1 MNSDSSDFKKQTHFD
16 DFYFHIFVL
25 SSILTYLNKSDF
37 QKYFRKSR
45 KKPIINKIEHFK
57 IKVMKTI
64 KFSFFFKVV
73 RLKLK
78 IFCFLSL
85 VLSSVCYSEDS
96 EDMENKLQGEAQG
109 RNPASK
115 KDELTTDLIKLRN
128 NLLKANLIQH
138 ENETGLDFFHKTFN
152 SPVIRIF
159 SEECDYMDF
168 SSLEERYVSLH
179 SSPKIDSFIDYINSF
194 QLKSE
199 APTPEI
205 LKTLPEQI
213 EKTIRDCIIK
223 IYRKYTILSHKFAHK
238 TNKAYYLETIEKNEK
253 IISLIHRSFTG
264 TVISLSLDAKSSENF
279 KTIQKYMED
288 YIQFESTC
296 RESISSLDGIWSRD
310 DTCDDTCG
318 GMWLMDFKDRYT
330 KLKTKFNNLD
340 QGFEG
345 KRCKKWHKYFTNITN
360 KKIFE
365 KFIDLP
371 ETSCKSMENLKTSMN
386 EDCKET
392 ANRLTPPSPTK
403 ENEDNLFYQCKT
415 EIDQTYIKCF
425 GEEGKRNDNQLTLY
439 LIDQKS
445 PAVCG
450 ENRLAKAQTAWQKC
464 RQAVEQC
471 RQNCR
476 SIIDTFKTDFL
487 QCFFLPDFN
496 SYKILHRAKT
506 NQCSDRIEKLDK
518 KFIEQAKKE
527 PFKIIE
533 NVSLHSLDH
542 PNNSPHSTAYHIIG
556 TCEDVLKERQ
566 IDKKLVEMQTE
577 CQQNPQQENQ
587 EQNHLIDTATANHNP
602 SGSSGSRN
610 PTSSYSKGGSET
622 GSVPFSYESN
632 NKGFDFNNNLQTE
645 EEQKNSSADPYQMPS
660 LDSNKPPSPNDESDK
675 DSISADFESN
685 GDNSKSSSPY
695 SSAQSSSPRRS
706 VSSTGYAPSLG
717 ADSLSADTA
726 NTTKERSETLG
737 TNIRRFLSS
746 DDQYGII
753 NDSPYPQSASQR
765 FLGWMNDKTRKAKK
779 ALLNTYDGIVG
790 IDRAEFQRRLQ
801 LNNETVNL
809 FELQKEMFIEVC
821 KTHNCDGAGASPEI
835 QAQIRQQQLKRTP
848 SQ

>member
-73 RLKLK
+73 CLKLK

-85 VLSSVCYSEDS
+85 VLSSVCYSD
-96 EDMENKLQGEAQG
+96 DDL
-109 RNPASK
+109 
-115 KDELTTDLIKLRN
+115 KDTTVDKG
-128 NLLKANLIQH
+128 LKPVSIFQKDQRHQDA
-138 ENETGLDFFHKTFN
+138 TGLRDNLMKADFIHLTSSVLHRGNFQKTHESNPVNKIFH
-152 SPVIRIF
+152 
-159 SEECDYMDF
+159 EECADINF
-168 SSLEERYVSLH
+168 SS
-179 SSPKIDSFIDYINSF
+179 KIDDFTAYINNINESHEVIWGNGF
-194 QLKSE
+194 SRTEMNTQL
-199 APTPEI
+199 PER
-205 LKTLPEQI
+205 LRTLPVEI
-213 EKTIRDCIIK
+213 DEVIKKCVDTIYK
-223 IYRKYTILSHKFAHK
+223 NYAELSHKFADEI
-238 TNKAYYLETIEKNEK
+238 NNAYYLKLDKPEKFVVLLEKKRFAKDIINFRLNNE
-253 IISLIHRSFTG
+253 
-264 TVISLSLDAKSSENF
+264 SSENF
-279 KTIQKYMED
+279 KTIQKEIKN
-288 YIQFESTC
+288 YIQFEKKC
-296 RESISSLDGIWSRD
+296 IDSISSLHGTWLEDRHFISR
-310 DTCDDTCG
+310 
-318 GMWLMDFKDRYT
+318 DRYT
-330 KLKTKFNNLD
+330 ELKTKFNNLD
-340 QGFEG
+340 QEFGR
-345 KRCKKWHKYFTNITN
+345 KRCKGWHEYFTNFTN
-360 KKIFE
+360 ATNQGIFE

-371 ETSCKSMENLKTSMN
+371 KTSCKSMDSLKNSIN
-386 EDCKET
+386 KDCRQT
-392 ANRLTPPSPTK
+392 VNRLNPPFPTK
-403 ENEDNLFYQCKT
+403 ENKEDNLFYQCKT
-415 EIDQTYIKCF
+415 EIDQAYIKCF
-425 GEEGKRNDNQLTLY
+425 GKEGERDDKQLTLY

-445 PAVCG
+445 PAVCE
-450 ENRLAKAQTAWQKC
+450 ENRLAKVNPAKQNC
-464 RQAVEQC
+464 IQAVNQC
-471 RQNCR
+471 ITKCNGT
-476 SIIDTFKTDFL
+476 IDTFKTEFL

-496 SYKILHRAKT
+496 SYTILHKAEINK
-506 NQCSDRIEKLDK
+506 CSDRIEYLNEAFK
-518 KFIEQAKKE
+518 KQAKKA
-527 PFKIIE
+527 PFEAKKT
-533 NVSLHSLDH
+533 SLYSLDH
-542 PNNSPHSTAYHIIG
+542 PNNSSSSAAYHIIG
-556 TCEDVLKERQ
+556 TCENVLKSRQ
-566 IDKKLVEMQTE
+566 IDKKIAEMQTE

-587 EQNHLIDTATANHNP
+587 EENQLIDPATASHSP

-610 PTSSYSKGGSET
+610 PTSSSSKGGSET

-660 LDSNKPPSPNDESDK
+660 LDSNKPPSPNNESDK

-685 GDNSKSSSPY
+685 GDNSKSSNPY
-695 SSAQSSSPRRS
+695 SSTQSSSPRRS

-726 NTTKERSETLG
+726 NTTKERSKTLG

-746 DDQYGII
+746 DEQYGII

-765 FLGWMNDKTRKAKK
+765 FLGWMNNKTRKAKK

-835 QAQIRQQQLKRTP
+835 QNQIRQQQLKRNP
-848 SQ
+848 SSQ